1 MSEAIPTVGLPAE
14 GQTRTLPLDTEHAG
28 IRLALPLLTVAGFI
42 VGFGLATVVSSA
54 LNLSSVT
61 GCFSFV
67 LAVGLALLTAVVG
80 DRVLK
85 GRWPSGRTLDLSWE
99 GLRLRDQRTNR
110 QGETFLAWDKRFNLL
125 AWRFAVQRG
134 SARVP
139 KGWLMLGLQLSQD
152 EAQLTLYTFMP
163 SKDAGALN
171 GFGVFMP
178 LTTRSSIEK
187 GDLSLREMSEQR
199 RLLKAED
206 ERWRDGGEV
215 RREDFPALWAE
226 INGRLQGWQKR
237 AE

>member
-1 MSEAIPTVGLPAE
+1 MNEAIPRTGQPIE
-14 GQTRTLPLDTEHAG
+14 GQTRTLLLDAEHAG
-28 IRLALPLLTVAGFI
+28 IRLALPLLTVAGFA
-42 VGFGLATVVSSA
+42 VGLAVATAISNV
-54 LNLSSVT
+54 LNLSSVA
-61 GCFSFV
+61 GCLSFS
-67 LAVGLALLTAVVG
+67 LAIGLALLTAVLG

-85 GRWPSGRTLDLSWE
+85 QRWPSGRSLALSPE
-99 GLRLRDQRTNR
+99 GLRLRDLRKNR
-110 QGETFLAWDKRFNLL
+110 QHEAYLAWDRRFNLL

-139 KGWLMLGLQLSQD
+139 KGWQMLGLQLIQD

-163 SKDAGALN
+163 AKEAGALN
-171 GFGVFMP
+171 GFGTFVP
-178 LTTRSSIEK
+178 LTTRSAIEK

-215 RREDFPALWAE
+215 RREDFPALWEE
-226 INGRLQGWQKR
+226 INAHLQGWQKR